1 MLFRASEPLLR
12 FRPRFRWDDDT
23 AAYSITSSTRAIC
36 VTRKVETE
44 RLVGLEA
51 WAPAQTWLAAW
62 PGVRGKTLCQFE
74 CRSPTL

>member
-23 AAYSITSSTRAIC
+23 AAYLITSSTRAIC

-44 RLVGLEA
+44 RPVGLEGEH
-51 WAPAQTWLAAW
+51 QLKLDWLRDRESEAKRFANSSA
-62 PGVRGKTLCQFE
+62 VL
-74 CRSPTL
+74 LL